1 MGSLA
6 GVAYLLNETQV
17 SYGELKENGNLVW
30 NERVQAHLILI
41 FSMNTNLESV
51 AYRYLACGG
60 QAFIA
65 RSLFDPLMSA
75 LPTNAKQNLSD
86 CLPANRKRELG
97 LDRRETG

>member
-1 MGSLA
+1 MKAWPIDPLVFKSFKL
-6 GVAYLLNETQV
+6 EV
-17 SYGELKENGNLVW
+17 SEKLQQG
-30 NERVQAHLILI
+30 
-41 FSMNTNLESV
+41 
-51 AYRYLACGG
+51 YLACGG

-65 RSLFDPLMSA
+65 RSLFDPLMTA